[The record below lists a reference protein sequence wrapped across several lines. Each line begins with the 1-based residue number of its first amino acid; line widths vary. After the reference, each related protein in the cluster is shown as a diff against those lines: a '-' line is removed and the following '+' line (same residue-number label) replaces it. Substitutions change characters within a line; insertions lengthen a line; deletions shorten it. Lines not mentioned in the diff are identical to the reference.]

1 MRIKAKTKFLILA
14 SAAVAVM
21 SCATPK
27 QLTYLQDLK
36 PGESVAAP
44 VPPELKA
51 SPGDKLSI
59 EVFSENEQLAAPFN
73 ENISSETTG
82 SGTTQSYLVDYD
94 GCIDFPVL
102 GTLKVAGLTMTEIKK
117 LIAGRIRQSGFIRE
131 PVVNVSLDNFQIT
144 VLGNV
149 TNSVLTVK
157 EPNINIFEVIARSGG
172 TAKNVKIKDIMVVR
186 TQEGVKT
193 AYAMNLKSKD
203 IYESPVYYLQ
213 QNDVVYFKPKGSSLS
228 SEGNVVMTF
237 VSTGLTLASIITNV
251 IIWTRYR

>member
-1 MRIKAKTKFLILA
+1 MKNKAKILILT
-14 SAAVAVM
+14 AVAM
-21 SCATPK
+21 AALGCATPK
-27 QLTYLQDLK
+27 QVTYLQDMQE
-36 PGESVAAP
+36 GESLTAP

-51 SPGDKLSI
+51 TPGDKLSI
-59 EVFSENEQLAAPFN
+59 EVFSENKQLAAPFN
-73 ENISSETTG
+73 ENIADGT
-82 SGTTQSYLVDYD
+82 SGGRTSQSYLVDQA

-102 GTLKVAGLTMTEIKK
+102 GTLEVGGLTMTEIKR

-149 TNSVLTVK
+149 SNSVLTVK
-157 EPNINIFEVIARSGG
+157 DPSIDIFEVIARSGG
-172 TAKNVKIKDIMVVR
+172 TEKNVKIKEVMVVR
-186 TQEGVKT
+186 TENGIKT
-193 AYAMNLKSKD
+193 AYAMNLMSKD
-203 IYESPVYYLQ
+203 VYQSPVYYLQ